1 MECDLL
7 LYGGKIV
14 TETHSLPRGYVA
26 IRRGQIVSVGK
37 DWGEIKAAESLE
49 VDGKIVVPGF
59 IDMHTHGI
67 DTVSFMESNEEE
79 MDNGLLRYTAFG
91 VTRVIAS
98 TISNTLEV
106 ITDSLR
112 RLKKVKKYKEYGHI
126 LHGVH
131 VEGPWLSSRC
141 RGGHPLEYLRVPE
154 KEEVLFVLEEGGDA
168 IVSVTF
174 APELPNAVWLTEELS
189 RRGILP
195 IIGHTDSSFEE
206 TERVILAGARHV
218 THMYDAAMGYKE
230 DPQEAL
236 VMLPGMETAVLL
248 HDEVS
253 IELIGC
259 PVHVPQP
266 FFKFIDKVKPKE
278 KKVVVTDSLVGTGL
292 PEGTVFTSSDG
303 RQVRVSQGV
312 LRMIDEDP
320 AIDGNLTGSAVT
332 MNVALRRLKE
342 YAGITLEDA
351 LPWGTINPARTVG
364 IERSTGSIAVGKV
377 ADLAVIDD
385 DFNVYTTVVEG
396 KIVFKK
402 SKM

>member
-26 IRRGQIVSVGK
+26 ITNGQIASIGR
-37 DWGEIKAAESLE
+37 DWGEIKAFESLD

-79 MDNGLLRYTAFG
+79 MEKGLLRYTEFG

-106 ITDSLR
+106 ITNRLKH
-112 RLKKVKKYKEYGHI
+112 LKKVKESRENGHI

-141 RGGHPLEYLRVPE
+141 RGGHPLKYLRVPE
-154 KEEVLFVLEEGGDA
+154 KEEILSVLEEDGDA
-168 IVSVTF
+168 VVSVTF
-174 APELPNAVWLTEELS
+174 APELPNTVWLTEELS
-189 RRGILP
+189 RRCILP

-253 IELIGC
+253 VELIGC

-266 FFKFIDKVKPKE
+266 FFKFIDKVKPKG

-303 RQVRVSQGV
+303 RQVKVTRGV

-320 AIDGNLTGSAVT
+320 AINGNLTGSAVT
-332 MNVALRRLKE
+332 MNVALQRLKE
-342 YAGITLEDA
+342 YAAISLEEA
-351 LPWGTINPARTVG
+351 LSWGTINPARTLG
-364 IERSTGSIAVGKV
+364 IDRITGSIAVGKA
-377 ADLAVIDD
+377 ADLAVIDE
-385 DFNVYTTVVEG
+385 DFNVYSTLVKG
-396 KIVFKK
+396 KILFEKRK
-402 SKM
+402 P